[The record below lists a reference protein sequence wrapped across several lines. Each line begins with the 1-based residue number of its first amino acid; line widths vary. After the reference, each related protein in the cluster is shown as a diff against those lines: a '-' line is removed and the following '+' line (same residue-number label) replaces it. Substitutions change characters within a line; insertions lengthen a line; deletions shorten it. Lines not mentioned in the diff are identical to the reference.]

1 MAQGRRVRRI
11 VRRIDTWSVFRV
23 AALFNLS
30 VGIVFLLAG
39 VLLWLAGSA
48 VGAIE
53 NVEGFMQAIGLDDFR
68 FVAGAIFRGGLL
80 LVLLAV
86 ALATGFTVLLSVL
99 YNLIAD
105 VVGGVEFSVLEEA
118 GSPAAQK
125 RVRPAS
131 VDVEAPKEPKMR
143 DREVLVDQTA

>member
-1 MAQGRRVRRI
+1 MRRI

-39 VLLWLAGSA
+39 VLLWIGGSSL
-48 VGAIE
+48 GAID

-68 FVAGAIFRGGLL
+68 FVGGEILRGA
-80 LVLLAV
+80 LVLMILGV
-86 ALATGFTVLLSVL
+86 AFTTAFAVLLSVL

-118 GSPAAQK
+118 PGASPRKHLETVA
-125 RVRPAS
+125 
-131 VDVEAPKEPKMR
+131 VDSKPRKEPKMR
-143 DREVLVDQTA
+143 DRALAERSA